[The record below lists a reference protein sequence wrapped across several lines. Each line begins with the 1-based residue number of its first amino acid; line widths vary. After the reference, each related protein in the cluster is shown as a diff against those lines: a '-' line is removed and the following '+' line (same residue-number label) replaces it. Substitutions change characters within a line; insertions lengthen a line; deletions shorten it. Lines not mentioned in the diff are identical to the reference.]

1 MVEYIFCWN
10 QLINGRYNLVTAE
23 KNMESQYIKGTL
35 KVLGQKMC
43 FNQSGQYKTAHC
55 RLNMFEDL
63 TFMSCFWMYAFL
75 KTCRSAKQ
83 LMLPIYCGWLRKTL
97 QETPR
102 FARRKRCFPEFASL
116 NRSVDI
122 KKSTTT
128 HDLTTR
134 ISENHYLRREN
145 WSPLKGTGEW
155 FVMNQSTPFSRITF
169 SSCGHQ
175 DRL

>member
-1 MVEYIFCWN
+1 MVDISLLKPTHKWEVQHCNCW
-10 QLINGRYNLVTAE
+10 
-23 KNMESQYIKGTL
+23 KNMENQYIKGTL

-63 TFMSCFWMYAFL
+63 TFMNCFWTYAFL

-83 LMLPIYCGWLRKTL
+83 LMLPIYCSWLRKTL

-102 FARRKRCFPEFASL
+102 FARRKCCFPEFASL
-116 NRSVDI
+116 NRSIEI
-122 KKSTTT
+122 KQSTTA

-134 ISENHYLRREN
+134 KCRFIFRQTMRELLPSGNLLAIENCHL
-145 WSPLKGTGEW
+145 
-155 FVMNQSTPFSRITF
+155 
-169 SSCGHQ
+169 
-175 DRL
+175 